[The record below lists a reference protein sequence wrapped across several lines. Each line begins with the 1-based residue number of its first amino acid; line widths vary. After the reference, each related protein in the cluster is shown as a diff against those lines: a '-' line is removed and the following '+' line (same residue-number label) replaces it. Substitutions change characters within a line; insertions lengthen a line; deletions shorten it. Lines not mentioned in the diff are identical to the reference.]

1 MSVNHDQIVNS
12 VKQVVQFFS
21 EARCV
26 SGSKTNSKSKS
37 LVHKPD
43 SFKDSPSD
51 DILHFW
57 EEVKKYDS
65 ERDQTTCLVIGW
77 YGIVAAQCISG
88 VRSAVVLITSED
100 MNNKSF
106 DKQIGKL
113 LLAPKAT
120 LCAETFGLSHD
131 GIVRLNKFI
140 QSATALFDG
149 RLCIAVFDIEGL
161 VDESLIEKRFD
172 YESIDVHTKKRKS
185 IASHDQS
192 FSSAADCSL
201 RKCQDL
207 EIQVLS
213 KTNELNKLHD
223 WLRSAESRLENIASE
238 NSLAA

>member
-26 SGSKTNSKSKS
+26 SGSKINSKSKS
-37 LVHKPD
+37 LVNRPD

-57 EEVKKYDS
+57 EEVNKFES
-65 ERDQTTCLVIGW
+65 ERDQTTSLVIGC

-88 VRSAVVLITSED
+88 VCSTVVLITSED
-100 MNNKSF
+100 MNNNSF

-113 LLAPKAT
+113 LLEPKAT

-140 QSATALFDG
+140 RSASELFDG
-149 RLCIAVFDIEGL
+149 RLCIAVFDNEGL

-172 YESIDVHTKKRKS
+172 FESIDVHTKKR
-185 IASHDQS
+185 
-192 FSSAADCSL
+192 
-201 RKCQDL
+201 
-207 EIQVLS
+207 
-213 KTNELNKLHD
+213 
-223 WLRSAESRLENIASE
+223 
-238 NSLAA
+238 